1 MKVVIDNW
9 SCKTCKSSSRIVTTN
24 KPTPNFLLVGCPSCC
39 PANTIKA
46 LKKNIYIWILY
57 INANRFCFQCSHPGH
72 GFYNKLCLPKL
83 MDKINHE
90 ISIGKLK
97 LVEEKL

>member
-1 MKVVIDNW
+1 MLTAFVSK
-9 SCKTCKSSSRIVTTN
+9 
-24 KPTPNFLLVGCPSCC
+24 
-39 PANTIKA
+39 
-46 LKKNIYIWILY
+46 
-57 INANRFCFQCSHPGH
+57 CSHPGH